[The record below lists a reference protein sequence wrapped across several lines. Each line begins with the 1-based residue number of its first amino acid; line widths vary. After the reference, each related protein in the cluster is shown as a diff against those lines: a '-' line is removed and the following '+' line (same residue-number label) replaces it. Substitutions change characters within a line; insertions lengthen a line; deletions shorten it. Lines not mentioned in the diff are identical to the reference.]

1 MRCITLIL
9 ITLMLLGCA
18 TERFREIMEIR
29 DAPLEIRILTRGIE
43 KMDNNDRR
51 LFEIRAKVLEP
62 ERYRNEE
69 LLIVVNDIP
78 LSSSFLKVDTDWI
91 IDFDQISFIS
101 IESSGFTHWNYDDL
115 NPRKHYS
122 NNVVDE
128 MRIR

>member
-1 MRCITLIL
+1 
-9 ITLMLLGCA
+9 MLLGCA

-29 DAPLEIRILTRGIE
+29 DARLEIRILTRGIE

-101 IESSGFTHWNYDDL
+101 IESS
-115 NPRKHYS
+115 
-122 NNVVDE
+122 
-128 MRIR
+128 